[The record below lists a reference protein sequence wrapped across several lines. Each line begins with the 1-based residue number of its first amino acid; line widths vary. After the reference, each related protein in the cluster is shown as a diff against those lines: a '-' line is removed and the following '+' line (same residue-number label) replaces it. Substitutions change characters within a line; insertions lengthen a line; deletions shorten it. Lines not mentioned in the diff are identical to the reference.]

1 MKTQLFSH
9 PYKMASRLLLTACLA
24 FILLPSYLPT
34 QRRNT
39 DAAYFNDKKLML
51 TARWEKPFSREETE
65 SHHAPKGPFL
75 GNGDV
80 GITTYTSFDRQT
92 LRIGKVDFITD
103 NSDRLP
109 CPWEDWKSMCT
120 RNLLKVS
127 ATK

>member
-51 TARWEKPFSREETE
+51 TARWEKPFSREEKERFTNWLKIRLNTE
-65 SHHAPKGPFL
+65 NVTVYEFAAGHG
-75 GNGDV
+75 
-80 GITTYTSFDRQT
+80 
-92 LRIGKVDFITD
+92 GKT
-103 NSDRLP
+103 P
-109 CPWEDWKSMCT
+109 EE
-120 RNLLKVS
+120 
-127 ATK
+127 